1 MKMKIESKR
10 TLQYA
15 GAVKYKQKVDAAV
28 KAVTTGGK
36 TYEEAAKQGGRHGVS
51 RSTNYRHK
59 KAMQTNA
66 PAIGEAKRVGARSE
80 ETEVFAASEFFSPYL
95 TSLSVVSLTFVPFL
109 FTDLH

>member
-36 TYEEAAKQGGRHGVS
+36 TYAEAVKQGGRHGVS
-51 RSTNYRHK
+51 RSTIYRHK

-66 PAIGEAKRVGARSE
+66 PAIGEAKRIFTDAMESELLRFIKGYQDSRIVGATIDPSG
-80 ETEVFAASEFFSPYL
+80 
-95 TSLSVVSLTFVPFL
+95 
-109 FTDLH
+109 